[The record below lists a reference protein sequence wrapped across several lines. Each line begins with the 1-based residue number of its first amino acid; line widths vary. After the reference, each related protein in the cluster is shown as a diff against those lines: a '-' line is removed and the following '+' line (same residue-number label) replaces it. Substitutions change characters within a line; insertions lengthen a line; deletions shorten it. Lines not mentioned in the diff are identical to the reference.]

1 MAQERIPNTT
11 SSGSGTNNSS
21 NNCYA
26 FVTVDPSIDGTTNN
40 YRGSATAAVSNLPR
54 QQQPFNHSV
63 APDIY
68 HHQQQQQQNINPHH
82 YHQQPSQLNQYN
94 NQLPQYHSQPPTRAP
109 TPNQSYHHHEYEG
122 NPHDHFRYP
131 ASVPV
136 VPNRTMAAST
146 TATNPA
152 IPPNRQNYPTA
163 AAAPYDHP
171 QPYHPNSHRNHNDV
185 IVDNRNIG
193 QTTPTYLAPPTAHHT
208 HHQQQIVYPATNQ
221 VTLHHSENNSNV
233 STRSPSPV
241 PPPSHS
247 INYQNSNIK
256 ANNTITNANT
266 NNDNANSTTATMSSN
281 HNKPKKRQSSRSPPP
296 VIKNPIKKSK
306 KNRDNDN
313 IKIEV
318 EPNNNNNIKLEVDVK
333 MEEDV
338 INNNGRTMVD
348 SSSISESTFND
359 IIVDSKEIVTN
370 SDNATNTN
378 SLLNSNEITEK
389 EQEAIFI
396 LNSFRNN
403 NNNDNLNNYVATIDN
418 NDHQYHHN
426 VHHKQYPDQQIT
438 EGKADMIEQLIS
450 NRVRKL
456 SIQEYDEDDD
466 KKDSSTSN
474 VDNKKLS
481 SIKVEGKQKDK
492 VKETTA
498 TKKRDKKDNSKS
510 SFSPTEPS
518 PTKSSPL
525 KSSSEKKNGKTTTI
539 TSAKVNN
546 NKITNIINGN
556 KNKAANTP
564 DSDTDLAMDDESE
577 EEEIE
582 QLLVVDKKMK
592 QSQQS
597 RNNKQPLHV
606 IRNLATGES
615 AISTTYNANNSNNN
629 NGLSKLRTTSTIS
642 NNSKDD
648 DNFLIKSEESPSS
661 LTNNNNGCVATSS
674 RKSSSSSSRKG
685 STSSTESNKDT
696 ASSTTTIASITNT
709 VSSALSSGNRNT
721 SISSLSSTVTTNG
734 RARPS
739 PTRRKSTIRE
749 NDERLELAA
758 IEWEKNIEIPHHIWE
773 ETLRIFEIVK
783 HSKEMKNRQ
792 PHRKRNHILASI
804 LFILC
809 RRNGLPRTFVE
820 ICQAASIRK
829 QEIGTYYRL
838 MQKVFESNGLGGGN
852 HGVPRT
858 VDSSEYL
865 KRWCQNLK
873 LPDHILNAAI
883 HVYRQASELN
893 ITTGKCPV
901 SVGAAS
907 IWLSISSWNESRT
920 IWNATDDQEVIK
932 CEHKDVASAAGVV
945 NATLVGC
952 FKNLSKFKEQLLP
965 SGFIEE
971 AKKRSPFPN
980 RMSVWLPPNNNPNKN
995 HAVINNNGSNSSAD
1009 GGINNGNAN
1018 GANNYNVNNNNT
1030 VVTYTTSP
1038 TRIHNN
1044 DDDLPMNVVE
1054 SQDDELEDGELRE
1067 SEAANLK
1074 FQSEVNDLNEY
1085 DGYDDDFENNSK
1097 SNKKRKVKSCQ

>member
-11 SSGSGTNNSS
+11 SNGSGTNNS
-21 NNCYA
+21 
-26 FVTVDPSIDGTTNN
+26 
-40 YRGSATAAVSNLPR
+40 
-54 QQQPFNHSV
+54 
-63 APDIY
+63 
-68 HHQQQQQQNINPHH
+68 
-82 YHQQPSQLNQYN
+82 
-94 NQLPQYHSQPPTRAP
+94 
-109 TPNQSYHHHEYEG
+109 
-122 NPHDHFRYP
+122 
-131 ASVPV
+131 
-136 VPNRTMAAST
+136 
-146 TATNPA
+146 
-152 IPPNRQNYPTA
+152 
-163 AAAPYDHP
+163 
-171 QPYHPNSHRNHNDV
+171 
-185 IVDNRNIG
+185 
-193 QTTPTYLAPPTAHHT
+193 TTPTYLAPPTTHHT

-256 ANNTITNANT
+256 ANNMITNANT
-266 NNDNANSTTATMSSN
+266 NNDNATQRPRAIVPAPTSSNPTASNNANNQTATNVPITNVTTLPSSQEQQLTQQQSIN
-281 HNKPKKRQSSRSPPP
+281 SNEQTSVFVPYVVRGAQPTPITPRTNIPFLESSTHNKPKKRQSSRSPPP

-359 IIVDSKEIVTN
+359 IIVDSKEI
-370 SDNATNTN
+370 ATNT
-378 SLLNSNEITEK
+378 
-389 EQEAIFI
+389 
-396 LNSFRNN
+396 
-403 NNNDNLNNYVATIDN
+403 
-418 NDHQYHHN
+418 
-426 VHHKQYPDQQIT
+426 
-438 EGKADMIEQLIS
+438 DMIEQLIS

-456 SIQEYDEDDD
+456 SIQEYDEDND
-466 KKDSSTSN
+466 KKDSSTSS

-525 KSSSEKKNGKTTTI
+525 KSSSDSKKISSTSEKKNGKITTI

-556 KNKAANTP
+556 KNKATNTP

-582 QLLVVDKKMK
+582 QVLVVDKKMK

-615 AISTTYNANNSNNN
+615 GRGGWNSDDMETENEEEIEIVTNTTNTTTTTISTTYNANNSNNN

-709 VSSALSSGNRNT
+709 VSSASSSGNRNT

-920 IWNATDDQEVIK
+920 IWNTTDDQEVIK

-980 RMSVWLPPNNNPNKN
+980 RMSVWLPPNNSPNKN

-1018 GANNYNVNNNNT
+1018 GVNNYNVNNNNT

-1067 SEAANLK
+1067 SEEKCAYTTTTDTSDNTVVPL
-1074 FQSEVNDLNEY
+1074 SNTLVNKEKNKEMEGEEDEDTNAFGPSALTIFSSRSCIFGNSLAWMSTNNVDLLAWWKSNFGAVAPELTKIVVRVLSILTSS
-1085 DGYDDDFENNSK
+1085 DVTNVGEDIDDSDDDDNNDGDDNDGNVDSADNSDIDSDDENESSVNI
-1097 SNKKRKVKSCQ
+1097 